1 MRKGLCGFVLIMSV
15 AAVGGCHRERHEG
28 DKIALHLPVGTPKR
42 PQGMAAL
49 TVTPG
54 AVPFSEADVAA
65 YFKTHNLPKNMG
77 SVDQLKVDKVEFL
90 TSGEVTKR
98 LQGASPGIGDDER
111 VAFVTLVGDFI
122 FTGPQAKP
130 VTFHRAYAV
139 FDAVSGSLLMI
150 GTLDRRE

>member
-1 MRKGLCGFVLIMSV
+1 MRKGLYGVILIGSL
-15 AAVGGCHRERHEG
+15 AFGACHRDQHEG
-28 DKIALHLPVGTPKR
+28 GKIALHLPVGTPKR

-54 AVPFSEADVAA
+54 ATPFSEADVVA

-77 SVDQLKVDKVEFL
+77 SVDQIKVDKVEFL

-122 FTGPQAKP
+122 FTGPQTKG

-150 GTLDRRE
+150 GTLDRRD